1 MMRVSTKEW
10 RTGSPMVNEW
20 QFVPGGTMVSG

>member
-1 MMRVSTKEW
+1 MMRVSTKGW